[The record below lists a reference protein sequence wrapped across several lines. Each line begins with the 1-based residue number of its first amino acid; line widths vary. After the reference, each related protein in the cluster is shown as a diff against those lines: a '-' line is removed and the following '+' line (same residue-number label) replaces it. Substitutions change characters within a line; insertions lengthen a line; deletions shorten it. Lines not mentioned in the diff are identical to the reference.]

1 MNNNLIAALAKFK
14 LTGKNDKARGEI
26 SSSLGI
32 FVIVTHAIRGRGP
45 QILVFPRMELKD
57 KLSRHENPCMLQDLL
72 MIFVQIILVVF
83 LHTILNLLFS
93 LKKYLCSQN
102 QQNYPTNCVV

>member
-26 SSSLGI
+26 SSSLGF

-45 QILVFPRMELKD
+45 QILVFPGMELKD

-72 MIFVQIILVVF
+72 MIFVQIILVF

-102 QQNYPTNCVV
+102 QLNNPTNCVV